1 MAMDKWGLIEAYYE
15 YAGPI
20 DQRIKSFDQFVDEK
34 IPEIIEENAVIETG
48 EDIKVVLSNIEIT
61 PPEIV
66 EADRSAKVRLT
77 PMEARLRNIS
87 YSGSMYID
95 INLYRKGVLID
106 QKKVYIGELPIL
118 VKSKYC
124 NIAKY
129 SPQELIEVGEDPMDF
144 GGYFIINGSEKVLIT
159 QEVLALDRI
168 LINQTENIIVAQVIS
183 VKGAFKGKV
192 RIERNPE
199 GIFYVSFPSSPRKL
213 ALVELLNALGLLKEK
228 DILDAFPD
236 DKIIRNEI
244 LLNLDKIELV
254 SLNDAL
260 DKIGR
265 AVAPSQTQNYRLRRA
280 QEVLD
285 FFLLPH
291 IGQVKDDRIAK
302 AHYLIIMATKII
314 EKAYNLRSQ
323 EDKDHYS
330 NKRLELPGKLMED
343 LFRYSF
349 KHFVND
355 LKFQIDRTISRHR
368 KLNINTII
376 RPDAITERIKFAVA
390 TGTWVG
396 GTSGVCVYMD
406 RINYLAPLNNMRKV
420 KSSLDIQRALYE
432 ARDVHGTHWG
442 RLCPVETPDGP
453 NCGLSKNLALL
464 ARVTRDVDP
473 NILEKSLELT
483 EKL

>member
-1 MAMDKWGLIEAYYE
+1 MDKWGLIEAYYE

-183 VKGAFKGKV
+183 VK
-192 RIERNPE
+192 
-199 GIFYVSFPSSPRKL
+199 
-213 ALVELLNALGLLKEK
+213 
-228 DILDAFPD
+228 
-236 DKIIRNEI
+236 
-244 LLNLDKIELV
+244 
-254 SLNDAL
+254 
-260 DKIGR
+260 
-265 AVAPSQTQNYRLRRA
+265 
-280 QEVLD
+280 
-285 FFLLPH
+285 
-291 IGQVKDDRIAK
+291 
-302 AHYLIIMATKII
+302 
-314 EKAYNLRSQ
+314 
-323 EDKDHYS
+323 
-330 NKRLELPGKLMED
+330 
-343 LFRYSF
+343 
-349 KHFVND
+349 
-355 LKFQIDRTISRHR
+355 
-368 KLNINTII
+368 
-376 RPDAITERIKFAVA
+376 
-390 TGTWVG
+390 
-396 GTSGVCVYMD
+396 
-406 RINYLAPLNNMRKV
+406 
-420 KSSLDIQRALYE
+420 
-432 ARDVHGTHWG
+432 
-442 RLCPVETPDGP
+442 
-453 NCGLSKNLALL
+453 
-464 ARVTRDVDP
+464 
-473 NILEKSLELT
+473 
-483 EKL
+483 